1 MSEVSCRVYSWF
13 VAAEQAG
20 VLRIDELLEGL
31 PFSRAFLED
40 ENHRAPWDAWA
51 TLCDRAAAA
60 MGSEQAVL
68 DSGRF
73 IFTEGLSSF
82 VRRPAALF
90 TDDRLLYRVMATWG
104 IPSLYRSVAVDFTDL
119 DATHLTLRVSMRP
132 GFRPS
137 RAWFVMLGA
146 ALPLAP
152 RFVGRPDAEVV
163 TEVFESSATFHLTL
177 KPSRTLSSRLRGFFS
192 SVVSPSAVAEE
203 LGNQQAEL
211 ELKRNELKRAEET
224 FHALTE
230 ELPDL
235 VLRVDADLTLL
246 DLQGGS
252 GFQQRELIK
261 SLIGTSLAPVIDL
274 VPDVSRPR
282 FEGVVASLRESLASG
297 RRRQDDLELDGP
309 GGHRVYEARF
319 VPIAGGV
326 KKEALVLVRNVTEQR
341 LTARKLAITERMASL
356 GTLAAT
362 VAHEMNNPLTYV
374 GINAQLISDGL
385 QASSPDVADLR
396 QLASEVTEGTTRV
409 VDLVQALRTFSRV
422 EVAATAGGAV
432 DVNEVLDQALVLVG
446 PQLKRAAR
454 FEHHAGETP
463 HVQGDASRLAQ
474 VFVNLLANAAQATE
488 GVGNA
493 VVRATTRRLG
503 DEVEVAIEDTGSG
516 LSDVALG
523 RLFEP
528 FFTTKPAGKGTGLG
542 LAVCKEIVEAL
553 GGTIGAENVP
563 TGGARFWVRLP
574 LATTVAPA
582 PRLTPLEP
590 RQPRRRV
597 LVIDDEPLVGNAL
610 ARSLQQHE
618 VVVVAGGHA
627 GLEQLERDQA
637 FDVILCDL
645 SMPTVDGVDVY
656 EALRSKRPE
665 LAARL
670 VIITGGALTPRAS
683 AFLETH
689 HLPVLAKPVDR
700 DALARVVSR
709 VDV

>member
-1 MSEVSCRVYSWF
+1 MSEVSCRAYSWF

-31 PFSRAFLED
+31 PLSRAFLED
-40 ENHRAPWDAWA
+40 ENHRAPWDPWA
-51 TLCDRAAAA
+51 TLCDRAAVA

-73 IFTEGLSSF
+73 ILTEGLSSF

-104 IPSLYRSVAVDFTDL
+104 IPSLFRSVTVEFRDL
-119 DATHLTLRVSMRP
+119 DATHLTVRVSMRP
-132 GFRPS
+132 GYRPS

-152 RFVGRPDAEVV
+152 RFVGRPDAEVK
-163 TEVFESSATFHLTL
+163 TELFESSAMFHVTL
-177 KPSRTLSSRLRGFFS
+177 KPSRSFSSRLREFFS
-192 SVVSPSAVAEE
+192 SVGSPSAVAEE

-235 VLRVDADLTLL
+235 VLRVDADLVLL

-252 GFQQRELIK
+252 GFPQREVIRGV
-261 SLIGTSLAPVIDL
+261 IGSSLAPILDL
-274 VPDVSRPR
+274 VPDLSRAR
-282 FEGVVASLRESLASG
+282 FEAIVASFRESLASG

-319 VPIAGGV
+319 VPIGGGG

-385 QASSPDVADLR
+385 QAPSPDVADLR
-396 QLASEVTEGTTRV
+396 QLASEVIEGTTRV
-409 VDLVQALRTFSRV
+409 VDLVEALRTFSRV
-422 EVAATAGGAV
+422 EVAPTTGGAV

-454 FEHHAGETP
+454 FERHAEKTP
-463 HVQGDASRLAQ
+463 SVQGDASRLAQ

-488 GVGNA
+488 GVRDG

-503 DEVEVAIEDTGSG
+503 DVVEVAIEDTGPG
-516 LSDVALG
+516 LSELAMR

-542 LAVCKEIVEAL
+542 LAVCKEIIDAL
-553 GGTIGAENVP
+553 GGSIGAENLP

-574 LATTVAPA
+574 LATTVAPT
-582 PRLTPLEP
+582 PRQTPLET

-618 VVVVAGGHA
+618 VVFAAGGRA

-645 SMPTVDGVDVY
+645 TMPTVDGVDVY

-670 VIITGGALTPRAS
+670 VIITGGALTPRTS
-683 AFLETH
+683 AFLENH
-689 HLPVLAKPVDR
+689 RLPVLGKPVDR
-700 DALARVVSR
+700 EALLRVVGS
-709 VDV
+709 VSS

>member
-1 MSEVSCRVYSWF
+1 MSEVSCRAYSWF

-31 PFSRAFLED
+31 PLSRAFLED
-40 ENHRAPWDAWA
+40 ESNRVPWELWA
-51 TLCDRAAAA
+51 TMCDRAAAA
-60 MGSEQAVL
+60 MGSEKAVL
-68 DSGRF
+68 ESGRF
-73 IFTEGLSSF
+73 IFTEGISSF
-82 VRRPAALF
+82 LRRPAALF

-104 IPSLYRSVAVDFTDL
+104 IPSLYRAVAVEFIDVDV
-119 DATHLTLRVSMRP
+119 DHVRVVISMRP
-132 GFRPS
+132 GFRAS
-137 RAWFVMLGA
+137 RAWFLMAGA

-152 RFVGRPDAEVV
+152 RFVGRQDGKVVAEIG
-163 TEVFESSATFHLTL
+163 ESSATFHVTMP
-177 KPSRTLSSRLRGFFS
+177 PSSTFASRLRGFFS
-192 SVVSPSAVAEE
+192 SIGSPSAVAEE

-211 ELKRNELKRAEET
+211 ELKRAELKRAEAT

-252 GFQQRELIK
+252 GFHQRELIK
-261 SLIGTSLAPVIDL
+261 SLIGTSLAPVLDL
-274 VPDVSRPR
+274 VPDISRPR
-282 FEGVVASLRESLASG
+282 FEGIVASFRESLASG

-319 VPIAGGV
+319 VPIGGGV

-385 QASSPDVADLR
+385 QESAPDVADLR
-396 QLASEVTEGTTRV
+396 QLASEVIEGTTRV
-409 VDLVQALRTFSRV
+409 VDLVEALRTFSRV
-422 EVAATAGGAV
+422 EVAASHGGAV
-432 DVNEVLDQALVLVG
+432 DVNAVLDQALVLVG

-454 FEHHAGETP
+454 FERHGGETP
-463 HVQGDASRLAQ
+463 LVQGDASRLAQ

-488 GVGNA
+488 GVRDG

-503 DEVEVAIEDTGSG
+503 DVVEVAIEDTGTG
-516 LSDVALG
+516 LSELAMR

-542 LAVCKEIVEAL
+542 LAVCKEIVDAL
-553 GGTIGAENVP
+553 GGTIGAENLP

-582 PRLTPLEP
+582 PRQTPLETK
-590 RQPRRRV
+590 QPRRRV

-618 VVVVAGGHA
+618 VVVAAGGRA

-645 SMPTVDGVDVY
+645 TMPEVDGVDVY

-665 LAARL
+665 LAARV
-670 VIITGGALTPRAS
+670 VIITGGALTARAS
-683 AFLETH
+683 AFLESH
-689 HLPVLAKPVDR
+689 RLPVLGKPVDR
-700 DALARVVSR
+700 DALARVVSGLE
-709 VDV
+709 